1 MANKSKFD
9 IIFLQTDVRTFK
21 REIVQAE
28 DELIPEIQCKL
39 LNIKREPVDGS
50 VDMDVDVDA
59 DADAVNDDD
68 QDLDA
73 PGVANVCQVVVND
86 VAHCEVAGGSLQ
98 LSTYAC
104 SLVW

>member
-1 MANKSKFD
+1 MANKSKCD
-9 IIFLQTDVRTFK
+9 IIFLPTDVRTFK

-28 DELIPEIQCKL
+28 DELIPEMQSKL

-50 VDMDVDVDA
+50 VDMDVDV